1 MKYIILKE
9 QTYCLDNFKAVYV
22 YCHNEC
28 LQGEGKTMLLEP
40 EVRIDEETL
49 TIFLDYPNY
58 VKIVGEF
65 NAFLASDKKV
75 FDTIQIWKKC
85 IG

>member
-9 QTYCLDNFKAVYV
+9 QTYCVDNFKAIYI

-28 LQGEGKTMLLEP
+28 LQGDGKAMLLEP
-40 EVRIDEETL
+40 EVKIDDNAL

-58 VKIVGEF
+58 VKMVNEF
-65 NAFLASDKKV
+65 NSFLRSDNKV
-75 FDTIQIWKKC
+75 FDTIEVWKKC
-85 IG
+85 IN